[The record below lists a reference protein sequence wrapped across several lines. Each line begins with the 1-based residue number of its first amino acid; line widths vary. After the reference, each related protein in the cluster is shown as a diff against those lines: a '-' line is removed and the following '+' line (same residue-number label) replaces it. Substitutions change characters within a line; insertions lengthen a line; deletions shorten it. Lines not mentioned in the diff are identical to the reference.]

1 MSQFQPIGLNHKP
14 LFDEV
19 RRSERSES
27 SSDSFGNVFLWD
39 ILCRRNA
46 ARLGD
51 RLGVEYLCPRG
62 TFYAYPLGKGD
73 LAEAIRALDER
84 AAEQGVPLTLHGVTA
99 EQRRALE
106 AAVPGGFAF
115 EEDRDNFD
123 YIYSMDAMTT
133 LAGKKLHGKRNF
145 CNRFEAAH
153 DWRFVPLSPANFD
166 DCRALLREW
175 CEEKGETNEEEIQ
188 AIETVFRCWDALG
201 FSGGVLYAED
211 RPVAFT
217 IGERLTDD
225 SMDVHFEKARDDVPG
240 AYPMVAREYA
250 RHLREVMPE
259 IRWLNREEDMGIPNL
274 RKAKEEWYP
283 DHMLEKFT
291 ARRREPA

>member
-14 LFDEV
+14 LFDEM
-19 RRSERSES
+19 RSYERTES

-62 TFYAYPLGKGD
+62 TFYAFPIGRGD
-73 LAEAIRALDER
+73 LVPAIEALSAR
-84 AAEQGVPLTLHGVTA
+84 AAQQGVPLSLHGVTA
-99 EQRRALE
+99 GQKAALE
-106 AAVPGGFAF
+106 DAMPGAFAWQ
-115 EEDRDNFD
+115 EDRDNFD
-123 YIYSMDAMTT
+123 YIYDLDAMAT
-133 LAGKKLHGKRNF
+133 LSGKKLHGKRNF

-153 DWRFVPLSPANFD
+153 DWRFVPLSPACFD

-175 CEEKGETNEEEIQ
+175 EDEKGGGNPEETK

-217 IGERLTDD
+217 IGERLTEE

-250 RHLREVMPE
+250 RHLRETMPE
-259 IRWLNREEDMGIPNL
+259 ICWLNREEDMGIPNL

-283 DHMLEKFT
+283 HHMLEKWI
-291 ARRREPA
+291 ALRKAEE